1 MPNRDVERALKPIAL
16 ALWLFLAAIF
26 LAYFTIT
33 NNAYLILYA
42 FPLFVILGVLS
53 AFSDKL
59 STYEIVGALA
69 FIIAGS
75 LLYMGKSISEYYG
88 IFSIAAFF
96 AVYIIDMKRE
106 YKIYSYFVLA
116 LPDLLYLLGFFANLN
131 FAINTAIVGYYLL
144 IGAVISIFISTAF
157 GESKLHKIRKRFSP
171 SKKTVQMMLYA
182 AMVVAIV
189 LIIAPI
195 WPTGPSLS
203 LGMFPHARIS
213 INDSLFE
220 HQPNSSTVYYPV
232 EVDYSGLSSYTT
244 ANLSNIQFFYGNGQ
258 EINSTLSQINETNDY
273 VANLSLN
280 IASPEF
286 TKGIYAYFM
295 PFNYSNYTTARATPL
310 SNTSAVA
317 KSAFGP
323 ISYSG
328 GYVKS
333 NVEIPVTSVENG
345 TKKVKMYAF
354 PYYTFDSFCAPGF
367 NITYKASLSFSS
379 NASFFELRN
388 ASDFINSISISGQS
402 NYSNYKKSI
411 SKYSFGKFLNTKE
424 VNTSFYTNKSCMFY
438 IVLTN
443 GTTNVNGHISYVSH
457 RVLRY
462 RNASVELPNLYM
474 NISHYISNK
483 YTFLQGGLSYLNS
496 EYLNYSANKSK

>member
-157 GESKLHKIRKRFSP
+157 G
-171 SKKTVQMMLYA
+171 
-182 AMVVAIV
+182 
-189 LIIAPI
+189 
-195 WPTGPSLS
+195 
-203 LGMFPHARIS
+203 
-213 INDSLFE
+213 
-220 HQPNSSTVYYPV
+220 
-232 EVDYSGLSSYTT
+232 
-244 ANLSNIQFFYGNGQ
+244 
-258 EINSTLSQINETNDY
+258 
-273 VANLSLN
+273 
-280 IASPEF
+280 
-286 TKGIYAYFM
+286 
-295 PFNYSNYTTARATPL
+295 
-310 SNTSAVA
+310 
-317 KSAFGP
+317 
-323 ISYSG
+323 
-328 GYVKS
+328 
-333 NVEIPVTSVENG
+333 
-345 TKKVKMYAF
+345 
-354 PYYTFDSFCAPGF
+354 
-367 NITYKASLSFSS
+367 
-379 NASFFELRN
+379 
-388 ASDFINSISISGQS
+388 
-402 NYSNYKKSI
+402 
-411 SKYSFGKFLNTKE
+411 
-424 VNTSFYTNKSCMFY
+424 
-438 IVLTN
+438 
-443 GTTNVNGHISYVSH
+443 
-457 RVLRY
+457 
-462 RNASVELPNLYM
+462 
-474 NISHYISNK
+474 
-483 YTFLQGGLSYLNS
+483 
-496 EYLNYSANKSK
+496 